1 MTVSSP
7 AVRRLWSTVASL
19 VLVVV
24 IVALQRFVVAEKDQ
38 LDPIATSG
46 TADAAV
52 TTDDFT
58 TEVVETGVS
67 TTLEAVGA
75 EGAPEQVEA
84 NGVWVA
90 VWARVTAAH
99 TTIDPMH
106 AELRMDDGTV
116 YSERGWFT
124 ESLDRA
130 EFSPGITVYGAF
142 VFEVPEDKLDRPA
155 LLLTNATGLDRRLGA
170 QADIDLG
177 LTDPAPSDEPIALL
191 PPEVQ
196 MGDSADASE

>member
-1 MTVSSP
+1 MSSP
-7 AVRRLWSTVASL
+7 AVRRLWTIVASV

-24 IVALQRFVVAEKDQ
+24 IVFLQRFVVPEQDQ
-38 LDPIATSG
+38 LDPIPTSG

-52 TTDDFT
+52 ATDDFT
-58 TEVVETGVS
+58 AEVVETGVS
-67 TTLEAVGA
+67 TALEAAGP
-75 EGAPEQVEA
+75 EGTTERVEA
-84 NGVWVA
+84 NGAWVA
-90 VWARVTAAH
+90 VWVRVTAEH

-106 AELRMDDGTV
+106 AELRMDDGTI

-124 ESLDRA
+124 DSLARTD
-130 EFSPGITVYGAF
+130 FSPGITVYGAF
-142 VFEVPEDKLDRPA
+142 VFEVPRDRLDRPA

-170 QADIDLG
+170 QADIDLA

>member
-1 MTVSSP
+1 MSSP
-7 AVRRLWSTVASL
+7 AVRRLWSIVASV

-24 IVALQRFVVAEKDQ
+24 IVALQRFVISDQDQ
-38 LDPIATSG
+38 LEPIATSG

-52 TTDDFT
+52 ATDDFT
-58 TEVVETGVS
+58 AEVVETGVS
-67 TTLEAVGA
+67 TTLETVGA
-75 EGAPEQVEA
+75 EGSTEQVEA

-90 VWARVTAAH
+90 VWARVTAEH
-99 TTIDPMH
+99 TTIDAMH
-106 AELRMDDGTV
+106 AELRVDDGTV

-124 ESLDRA
+124 DSLDRA
-130 EFSPGITVYGAF
+130 RFSPGITVYGAF
-142 VFEVPEDKLDRPA
+142 VFEVPQDRLDQPD
-155 LLLTNATGLDRRLGA
+155 LLLTNVTGLDRRLAA

-196 MGDSADASE
+196 MGDSADASQ

>member
-1 MTVSSP
+1 MSSP
-7 AVRRLWSTVASL
+7 AVRRLWSIVASV

-24 IVALQRFVVAEKDQ
+24 IVTLQRFVVPVQDQ
-38 LDPIATSG
+38 LDPIATTG
-46 TADAAV
+46 TADAAIA
-52 TTDDFT
+52 TDDFT
-58 TEVVETGVS
+58 AEVVETAVS
-67 TTLEAVGA
+67 TTLEAVGGESA
-75 EGAPEQVEA
+75 TEQVEA

-90 VWARVTAAH
+90 VWARVTAEH
-99 TTIDPMH
+99 TTINPMH
-106 AELRMDDGTV
+106 AELRMDDGTL

-124 ESLDRA
+124 DSLDRA

-142 VFEVPEDKLDRPA
+142 VFEVPVDRLDRPS

-170 QADIDLG
+170 QSDIDLG
-177 LTDPAPSDEPIALL
+177 LTDPAPSDEPITLL

>member
-1 MTVSSP
+1 MSSP
-7 AVRRLWSTVASL
+7 AVRRLWSTGVSV

-24 IVALQRFVVAEKDQ
+24 IIFLQRFVVAEKDE
-38 LDPIATSG
+38 LAPIATSG

-52 TTDDFT
+52 ATDDFT
-58 TEVVETGVS
+58 AEVVETGVS
-67 TTLEAVGA
+67 TTLETVGA
-75 EGAPEQVEA
+75 DGATEQVEA
-84 NGVWVA
+84 NGVWA
-90 VWARVTAAH
+90 VVWVRVTAEH
-99 TTIDPMH
+99 TTVDTMH
-106 AELRMDDGTV
+106 AELRMDDGTL

-124 ESLDRA
+124 DSLDRA
-130 EFSPGITVYGAF
+130 DFSPGITVFGAF
-142 VFEVPEDKLDRPA
+142 VFEVPQDRLDQPS